1 MSVLKRLAS
10 QLSLNPDVSLLA
22 LLTCVLLGSCSLT
35 PLLNPSAY
43 CWIFPSMTDRRAWS
57 LRTILPWPVLFVP
70 TAFLFT
76 ILASYTNYNPQV
88 ISCGRLQLTLAI
100 ECKWIKSFHC
110 GLRRLHDSLSYL
122 LPLACWYFMWAGW
135 NWLWSGWDFKLL
147 ICSLILKG
155 LKRCYMF
162 WYNFSTSINFC
173 RVWARMKRECSFTVT
188 RSIFLQTCL

>member
-1 MSVLKRLAS
+1 MFSHSLGKPQRL
-10 QLSLNPDVSLLA
+10 LLDISIHDRQIC
-22 LLTCVLLGSCSLT
+22 LEPT
-35 PLLNPSAY
+35 Y
-43 CWIFPSMTDRRAWS
+43 DPSMACSNS
-57 LRTILPWPVLFVP
+57 LFRLPFFLPSWPH
-70 TAFLFT
+70 
-76 ILASYTNYNPQV
+76 TNCNPQV

-100 ECKWIKSFHC
+100 ECKWIKSVHC

-173 RVWARMKRECSFTVT
+173 HMCVSKNEKRMLIHCY
-188 RSIFLQTCL
+188 